1 MIVGKGIVWLIV
13 GAALVGGGGKNEFV
27 VDVVDGVFVVEAA
40 GGFVGID
47 VLVVLVVEGVLVAKV
62 VGVGVVVGCAV
73 GRMGEKGVDEV
84 VGG

>member
-1 MIVGKGIVWLIV
+1 MIVGKGTIWLV
-13 GAALVGGGGKNEFV
+13 GAALVGGGGKDEFG

-40 GGFVGID
+40 GGFVGIG
-47 VLVVLVVEGVLVAKV
+47 VLVVLVVEGVLGVKV
-62 VGVGVVVGCAV
+62 VGVGVVVGCVV